1 MDLLLFFWIL
11 VFYSVILPLFYV
23 IDVSALHHTSK
34 LVFHG
39 QTKHI
44 EIDKSFFT
52 GECCSCC
59 SYYTVFLEPS
69 ASHLYQTPLPRRVFY
84 SCGPN
89 WVFGNWHSPFPSLR
103 LRGAGVLRI
112 SSYQWKKKKPYVN
125 CIYLNLYMF
134 LCLTSNIFLLL
145 ISSWDNSCNL

>member
-52 GECCSCC
+52 GESCSCC

-69 ASHLYQTPLPRRVFY
+69 ASHLYQRLYQEEFSTPVDQTGYLAI
-84 SCGPN
+84 GT
-89 WVFGNWHSPFPSLR
+89 HPFP
-103 LRGAGVLRI
+103 VHI
-112 SSYQWKKKKPYVN
+112 NEKKKKPYVN

-134 LCLTSNIFLLL
+134 LCLTFNIFLLL
-145 ISSWDNSCNL
+145 ISS